1 MNELIKQAANKRPYL
16 REEAIAAYC
25 WGRVDDDRLAMAGHH
40 QGENAAGPP
49 RVEAEVEDEQQ
60 LHLGDEQK
68 AADQS
73 LVRSVSSSL
82 RAAAASFRE
91 SLSFRDHGEQEQEE
105 VELKWAAIERL
116 PTFDRL
122 HTSLLHA
129 RLGLRRDIHGS
140 GNDNGLEVVDVR
152 RLGAAE
158 RRLVVESLIAN
169 IHHDNLRLL
178 QKQRQRMDRVGV
190 RPPTVEVRWRDVCV
204 EAGCE
209 VVHGKPLPTLLN
221 SAMSKLS
228 VSMLS
233 LRAGQ
238 TAVLVGLAR
247 QCWPDPDRHGTIL
260 FTDRVDMTR

>member
-1 MNELIKQAANKRPYL
+1 ME
-16 REEAIAAYC
+16 
-25 WGRVDDDRLAMAGHH
+25 D
-40 QGENAAGPP
+40 
-49 RVEAEVEDEQQ
+49 DEQQ
-60 LHLGDEQK
+60 LHTGDEQK

-91 SLSFRDHGEQEQEE
+91 SLSFRGHGEQEQEE

-129 RLGLRRDIHGS
+129 RLGLRHDIHGSGSGSGS

-169 IHHDNLRLL
+169 IHRDNLRLL
-178 QKQRQRMDRVGV
+178 RKQRQRMDRVGV

-204 EAGCE
+204 EAECE

-228 VSMLS
+228 VSILSTLPRNDPATTCMLKCLPAPFHVS
-233 LRAGQ
+233 IHAS
-238 TAVLVGLAR
+238 
-247 QCWPDPDRHGTIL
+247 HS
-260 FTDRVDMTR
+260 